1 MPAPSPN
8 PSEHTGPSPSGPP
21 AGRALPSSG
30 QAQAPSQRELVA
42 AQERREQEL
51 WRWCLLLLVLLAV
64 ALGAEFAQRLE
75 SLNLQIAALPV
86 VVVAMIVLL
95 AVLVWRRRMRVVS
108 ARRELVEAQSQ
119 QLAMAVGMPAAREF
133 ERLYYII
140 QRSQQGYRDLIDSF
154 EDPVLALSLDGEI
167 LAANRRVVEVFGR
180 EFGQVIGHRLEEFV
194 SEPALAA
201 ARAALPR
208 FEERRQWF
216 GIVRVRL
223 RPSGELRF
231 YDCVLHAVVR
241 DGRTAGIS
249 CLARDVTQERQN
261 EARFA
266 ELFNSLQEGVYFTT
280 PKGEILDVN
289 PALVRMLGFSSR
301 DELMCKNAKE
311 LFLDPEQRAAESLM
325 LEEKGRLVSREIV
338 LRRKDG
344 TAVTCLDTASLV
356 RDAEGNPVRY
366 QGILVDI
373 SARLEMERSLRAQ
386 QEFARRLIESFP
398 DLIVVLDGQ
407 GKFTFVSNRVH
418 EMLGVAPEDLVGARY
433 GTRAHPEDIQH
444 LESLVQDI
452 LSGAKTN
459 ETLEYRSRHQD
470 GSWRMLRA
478 TVAPL
483 ADSSGT
489 ITGMIA
495 SLRDVTELNRLEQ
508 QVMQSEKLAAMGQMI
523 AGVAHELNNPLTA
536 ILAVSDMLREHSE
549 DAGHKRQL
557 ELLHQQARRAADIV
571 QDLLSFSRPP
581 APRKGR
587 VQLGE
592 VLRRALHLHEY
603 SLRRNN
609 VAVDLLP
616 ERGMPEVLGDA
627 NQLIQVFLN
636 LVVNAE
642 QAIREVRESGTI
654 RVRMGRGAAGE
665 AQVWASIQDDG
676 PGIPADILEKIFD
689 PFFTTK
695 RPGRG
700 TGLGLSISMAIVRE
714 HGGEIHV
721 QRAPGGGSVFLV
733 TLPAAPPE
741 GGEESDT
748 AAPDG

>member
-1 MPAPSPN
+1 MSAPPSNPANRRSTSPPAPAGARPPASTGG
-8 PSEHTGPSPSGPP
+8 SAHGPSS
-21 AGRALPSSG
+21 
-30 QAQAPSQRELVA
+30 RELVA

-64 ALGAEFAQRLE
+64 ALGAEFAQHLE
-75 SLNLQIAALPV
+75 ALNLRIAALPV
-86 VVVAMIVLL
+86 AVVAMIAILV
-95 AVLVWRRRMRVVS
+95 VLVWQRRSRVVD

-119 QLAMAVGMPAAREF
+119 QLAMAVGLPAAREF
-133 ERLYYII
+133 ERLYYVI

-154 EDPVLALSLDGEI
+154 DDPVLALSLEGEI
-167 LAANRRVVEVFGR
+167 LAANRRVVEL
-180 EFGQVIGHRLEEFV
+180 FGQDFTQVVGHRLDEFL
-194 SEPALAA
+194 SEPSLAA
-201 ARAALPR
+201 ATAAIPR
-208 FEERRQWF
+208 FEERRHWF
-216 GIVRVRL
+216 GVVKVRL
-223 RPSGELRF
+223 KPSGELRF
-231 YDCVLHAVVR
+231 YDCVMHAVVR
-241 DGRTAGIS
+241 DGRTQGVS

-280 PKGEILDVN
+280 PEGHILDAN
-289 PALVRMLGFSSR
+289 PALVRMLGYSSR
-301 DELMCKNAKE
+301 EELMGTNAKDLYFDAAE
-311 LFLDPEQRAAESLM
+311 RAALATV
-325 LEEKGRLVSREIV
+325 LEEQGRLVAREIV
-338 LRRKDG
+338 LKRKDG
-344 TAVTCLDTASLV
+344 TRLTCLDTASMV
-356 RDAEGNPVRY
+356 RDAAGQAVRY

-373 SARLEMERSLRAQ
+373 TARLEMETSLREQ

-398 DLIVVLDGQ
+398 DVIVVLDRE
-407 GKFTFVSNRVH
+407 GKFTFISNRIREV
-418 EMLGVAPEDLVGARY
+418 LGLSPSDLLGLRY
-433 GTRAHPEDIQH
+433 GPRAHPDDRAH
-444 LESLVQDI
+444 LDTLVEEVM
-452 LSGAKTN
+452 SGAKTN
-459 ETLEYRSRHQD
+459 DTLEYRAQHRD
-470 GSWRMLRA
+470 GTWRMLRA
-478 TVAPL
+478 TVAPI
-483 ADSSGT
+483 ADPDGSV
-489 ITGMIA
+489 TGMIV

-508 QVMQSEKLAAMGQMI
+508 QVMQSEKLAAMGQMM

-549 DAGHKRQL
+549 DPGHRRQL

-571 QDLLSFSRPP
+571 QDLLSFARPP

-587 VQLGE
+587 VQLAE

-609 VAVDLLP
+609 VAVDYLP
-616 ERGMPEVLGDA
+616 EKGIPEVVGDS

-665 AQVWASIQDDG
+665 PNVWASIQDDG
-676 PGIPADILEKIFD
+676 PGIPTDILEKIFD

-714 HGGEIHV
+714 HGGEIQV
-721 QRAPGGGSVFLV
+721 QAAPGAGSVFLV
-733 TLPAAPPE
+733 TLPAARTGDGDETGAP
-741 GGEESDT
+741 
-748 AAPDG
+748 AA

>member
-1 MPAPSPN
+1 MSAPPSNPADRRS
-8 PSEHTGPSPSGPP
+8 SPSLVP
-21 AGRALPSSG
+21 AAGHVSSLPS
-30 QAQAPSQRELVA
+30 RELIA

-64 ALGAEFAQRLE
+64 ALGAEFAQHLE
-75 SLNLQIAALPV
+75 ALNLHIAAIPIL
-86 VVVAMIVLL
+86 VVALIAVL
-95 AVLVWRRRMRVVS
+95 AVMVWRRRASVVH

-119 QLAMAVGMPAAREF
+119 QLAAAVGLPAAREF
-133 ERLYYII
+133 ERLYYVI
-140 QRSQQGYRDLIDSF
+140 QKSQQGYRDLIDSF
-154 EDPVLALSLDGEI
+154 DDPVLGLSLNGEI

-180 EFGQVIGHRLEEFV
+180 EFNEVIGHRLEEFV
-194 SEPALAA
+194 SEPTLQAA
-201 ARAALPR
+201 QAALPR
-208 FEERRQWF
+208 FDERRHWF
-216 GIVRVRL
+216 GVVRVRL
-223 RPSGELRF
+223 KPSGELRF

-241 DGRTAGIS
+241 DGRTEGVS

-280 PKGEILDVN
+280 PDGEILDAN

-301 DELMCKNAKE
+301 EELVKTNVKN
-311 LFLDPEQRAAESLM
+311 LFINPEDRAAQVSV
-325 LEEKGRLVSREIV
+325 LEKQGSVLAREIM
-338 LRRKDG
+338 LRKKDG
-344 TAVTCLDTASLV
+344 TRLTCLDTATLV
-356 RDAEGNPVRY
+356 RDSAGRPVRY

-373 SARLEMERSLRAQ
+373 TARLEMERSLHEQ

-398 DLIVVLDGQ
+398 DLIVVLDREGR
-407 GKFTFVSNRVH
+407 FTFVSNRIREV
-418 EMLGVAPEDLVGARY
+418 LDLAPSDLMGLRY
-433 GTRAHPEDIQH
+433 GLRAHPDDRQH
-444 LESLVQDI
+444 LDALVHEI
-452 LSGAKTN
+452 LNGEKASD
-459 ETLEYRSRHQD
+459 TLEYRSKHQD

-483 ADSSGT
+483 TDSDGT
-489 ITGMIA
+489 ITGMVA

-508 QVMQSEKLAAMGQMI
+508 QVMQSEKLAAMGQMM

-549 DAGHKRQL
+549 DPGHRRQL
-557 ELLHQQARRAADIV
+557 ELMHQQARRAVDIV
-571 QDLLSFSRPP
+571 QDLLSFARPP
-581 APRKGR
+581 APRKGH
-587 VQLGE
+587 VQLAD

-609 VAVDLLP
+609 VAVDFLP
-616 ERGMPEVLGDA
+616 EKGIPDVLGDS

-665 AQVWASIQDDG
+665 PLVWASIQDDG
-676 PGIPADILEKIFD
+676 PGIPEDILGKIFD

-700 TGLGLSISMAIVRE
+700 TGLGLSISMAIVKE
-714 HGGEIHV
+714 HGGRIEV
-721 QRAPGGGSVFLV
+721 QAAPGGGSVFAV
-733 TLPAAPPE
+733 TLPAA
-741 GGEESDT
+741 GTGDGEELT
-748 AAPDG
+748 APASG

>member
-1 MPAPSPN
+1 MPAPSSN
-8 PSEHTGPSPSGPP
+8 PSEQAGSSPSI
-21 AGRALPSSG
+21 SG
-30 QAQAPSQRELVA
+30 TARPQAPSQRELVA

-75 SLNLQIAALPV
+75 SLNLQVATLPA
-86 VVVAMIVLL
+86 VVVALIVLL
-95 AVLVWRRRMRVVS
+95 AVLVWRRRTRVVR
-108 ARRELVEAQSQ
+108 ARNELVEAQSQ

-180 EFGQVIGHRLEEFV
+180 DFNAVIGHKLDEFV
-194 SEPALAA
+194 SEPGLAA

-208 FEERRQWF
+208 FEERRHWF
-216 GIVRVRL
+216 GVVRVRL
-223 RPSGELRF
+223 RPSGEFRF
-231 YDCVLHAVVR
+231 YECVLHAVVR

-249 CLARDVTQERQN
+249 CMARDVTQERQN

-280 PKGEILDVN
+280 PQGEILDVN
-289 PALVRMLGFSSR
+289 PALARMLGYDSR
-301 DELMCKNAKE
+301 DELMSKNAKE
-311 LFLDPEQRAAESLM
+311 LFLDQEQRTAEAVM
-325 LEEKGRLVSREIV
+325 LEEQGRLVSREIV
-338 LRRKDG
+338 LRKKDG
-344 TAVTCLDTASLV
+344 TPVTCLDTATLV
-356 RDAEGNPVRY
+356 RDPAGNPVRY

-373 SARLEMERSLRAQ
+373 SARLEMERSLREQ
-386 QEFARRLIESFP
+386 QEFAKRLVESFP
-398 DLIVVLDGQ
+398 DLIVVLDRE
-407 GKFTFVSNRVH
+407 GKFTFVSSRVR
-418 EMLGVAPEDLVGARY
+418 EILGLAPQELLGVRY
-433 GTRAHPEDIQH
+433 GTRAHPEDVQH
-444 LESLVQDI
+444 VEALVRDI
-452 LSGAKTN
+452 LDGVKTN
-459 ETLEYRSRHQD
+459 DSLEYRSRHHD

-483 ADSSGT
+483 ADSSGA
-489 ITGMIA
+489 ITGLIA

-508 QVMQSEKLAAMGQMI
+508 QVMQSEKLAAMGQMM

-571 QDLLSFSRPP
+571 QDLLSFARPP

-587 VQLGE
+587 VQLGD

-609 VAVDLLP
+609 VSVDFLP
-616 ERGMPEVLGDA
+616 ERGIPDVLGDA

-642 QAIREVRESGTI
+642 QAIREVRESGTL

-665 AQVWASIQDDG
+665 QQVWASIQDDG

-721 QRAPGGGSVFLV
+721 QAAPGGGSVFLV

-741 GGEESDT
+741 EAEESGGEPGD
-748 AAPDG
+748 

>member
-1 MPAPSPN
+1 M
-8 PSEHTGPSPSGPP
+8 PSPSSNPSDK
-21 AGRALPSSG
+21 AGSSSSVPGAARAFPSSG

-51 WRWCLLLLVLLAV
+51 WRWCLLLLILLAV

-75 SLNLQIAALPV
+75 ALNLQVAALPAV
-86 VVVAMIVLL
+86 VVVMISWL
-95 AVLVWRRRMRVVS
+95 AVLVWRRRTRVVR
-108 ARRELVEAQSQ
+108 ARSELVEAQSQ

-180 EFGQVIGHRLEEFV
+180 EFHDVIGHRLDEFV
-194 SEPALAA
+194 SEPALGA
-201 ARAALPR
+201 ARETLPR
-208 FEERRQWF
+208 FEERRHWF
-216 GIVRVRL
+216 GVVRVRL

-231 YDCVLHAVVR
+231 YECVMHAVVR

-249 CLARDVTQERQN
+249 CLARDVTEERQN

-280 PKGEILDVN
+280 PEGEILDVN
-289 PALVRMLGFSSR
+289 PALVRMLGYASR
-301 DELMCKNAKE
+301 EELLSKNAKE

-325 LEEKGRLVSREIV
+325 LEEQGRLASREIV
-338 LRRKDG
+338 LQRKDG
-344 TAVTCLDTASLV
+344 TAVTVLDTATLV
-356 RDAEGNPVRY
+356 RDPAGHPVRY

-373 SARLEMERSLRAQ
+373 SARLEMERSLREQ
-386 QEFARRLIESFP
+386 QEFAKRLVESFP
-398 DLIVVLDGQ
+398 DLIVVLDRQ
-407 GKFTFVSNRVH
+407 GKFTFVSSRVR
-418 EMLGVAPEDLVGARY
+418 EMLGLAPQDLLGVRY
-433 GTRAHPEDIQH
+433 GTRAHPEDLRH
-444 LESLVQDI
+444 LEALV
-452 LSGAKTN
+452 N
-459 ETLEYRSRHQD
+459 EVMNGEKSNESLEYRTRHQD

-483 ADSSGT
+483 ADAAGT

-571 QDLLSFSRPP
+571 QDLLSFARPP

-609 VAVDLLP
+609 VAVDFLQ
-616 ERGMPEVLGDA
+616 ERGIPEVLGDA

-642 QAIREVRESGTI
+642 QAIREVRENGTI

-665 AQVWASIQDDG
+665 PQVWASIQDDG
-676 PGIPADILEKIFD
+676 PGVSSDILEKIFD

-714 HGGEIHV
+714 HGGEIQV
-721 QRAPGGGSVFLV
+721 QPAPGGGSVFLV
-733 TLPAAPPE
+733 TLPAAPAESEE
-741 GGEESDT
+741 GAETPAAGE
-748 AAPDG
+748 

>member
-1 MPAPSPN
+1 MPLPPPN
-8 PSEHTGPSPSGPP
+8 PPEHVGSSPSASG
-21 AGRALPSSG
+21 AGRP
-30 QAQAPSQRELVA
+30 QPPSQRELVA

-64 ALGAEFAQRLE
+64 ALGAEFAQQLE
-75 SLNLQIAALPV
+75 ALNLQITALPLLV
-86 VVVAMIVLL
+86 IGMIGWL
-95 AVLVWRRRMRVVS
+95 AVLVWRRRSSVVR

-119 QLAMAVGMPAAREF
+119 QLAMAVGLPAAREF

-154 EDPVLALSLDGEI
+154 EDPVLALSLEGEI

-180 EFGQVIGHRLEEFV
+180 EFSDVIGHRLEEFV
-194 SEPALAA
+194 SEPALAS

-208 FEERRQWF
+208 FEERRHWF
-216 GIVRVRL
+216 GVVRVRL

-280 PKGEILDVN
+280 PEGEILDVN
-289 PALVRMLGFSSR
+289 PALAGMLGYASR
-301 DELMCKNAKE
+301 EELLSKNARE
-311 LFLDPEQRAAESLM
+311 LYLDPAARAAESAL
-325 LEEKGRLVSREIV
+325 LEEQGRVVSREIV
-338 LRRKDG
+338 LRKKDG
-344 TAVTCLDTASLV
+344 TPVTCLDTASLV
-356 RDAEGNPVRY
+356 RDAAGHPVRY

-373 SARLEMERSLRAQ
+373 SARLDMERSLREQ
-386 QEFARRLIESFP
+386 QEFARRLVESFP
-398 DLIVVLDGQ
+398 DLIVVLDRE
-407 GKFTFVSNRVH
+407 GKFTFVSNRVR
-418 EMLGVAPEDLVGARY
+418 EMLGLSPADLMGKRY
-433 GTRAHPEDIQH
+433 GMRAHPEDLKH
-444 LESLVQDI
+444 LEALVHDI
-452 LSGAKTN
+452 LDGVKTN
-459 ETLEYRSRHQD
+459 DTLEYRSRHQD
-470 GSWRMLRA
+470 GTWRMLRA

-483 ADSSGT
+483 ADAAGT
-489 ITGMIA
+489 VTGMVA
-495 SLRDVTELNRLEQ
+495 SLRDVTEINRLEQ
-508 QVMQSEKLAAMGQMI
+508 QVMQSEKLAAMGQMM

-549 DAGHKRQL
+549 DAGHRRQL

-587 VQLGE
+587 VQLAD

-609 VAVDLLP
+609 VAVDFLP
-616 ERGMPEVLGDA
+616 EKGIPDVLGDA

-642 QAIREVRESGTI
+642 QAIREVRESGTV

-665 AQVWASIQDDG
+665 PQVWASIQDDG
-676 PGIPADILEKIFD
+676 PGIPADVLEKIFD

-700 TGLGLSISMAIVRE
+700 TGLGLSISMAIVKE

-721 QRAPGGGSVFLV
+721 QPAPGGGSVFQV
-733 TLPAAPPE
+733 TLPAAP
-741 GGEESDT
+741 
-748 AAPDG
+748 AADAADSAALPQERVE

>member
-1 MPAPSPN
+1 MRAPSSTPF
-8 PSEHTGPSPSGPP
+8 EQSG
-21 AGRALPSSG
+21 SSSSVPG
-30 QAQAPSQRELVA
+30 AARPQAPSQRELVA

-51 WRWCLLLLVLLAV
+51 WRWCLLLLILLAV

-75 SLNLQIAALPV
+75 ALNLQIAALPALV
-86 VVVAMIVLL
+86 VLMIVVL
-95 AVLVWRRRMRVVS
+95 AVLVWRRRLGVVR

-154 EDPVLALSLDGEI
+154 EDPVLAFSLDGEI

-180 EFGQVIGHRLEEFV
+180 EFQDVIGHRLEEFV
-194 SEPALAA
+194 SEPGLAA

-216 GIVRVRL
+216 GVVRVKL

-231 YDCVLHAVVR
+231 YECVLHAVVR

-280 PKGEILDVN
+280 PEGEILDAN
-289 PALVRMLGFSSR
+289 PALVRMLGFASR
-301 DELMCKNAKE
+301 EELMSKNAKE
-311 LFLDPEQRAAESLM
+311 LFLDPEQRAAEAVM

-344 TAVTCLDTASLV
+344 TAVTVLDTASLV
-356 RDAEGNPVRY
+356 RDATGNPVRY

-373 SARLEMERSLRAQ
+373 TARREMERSLREQ

-398 DLIVVLDGQ
+398 DLIVVLDRE
-407 GKFTFVSNRVH
+407 GKFTFVSNRVR
-418 EMLGVAPEDLVGARY
+418 EMLGLAPEELMGVRY
-433 GTRAHPEDIQH
+433 GSRAHPDDMQH
-444 LESLVQDI
+444 LEGMARDI
-452 LSGAKTN
+452 LDGVKSN
-459 ETLEYRSRHQD
+459 DTLEYRSRHRD
-470 GSWRMLRA
+470 GTWRMLRA

-483 ADSSGT
+483 ADESGA

-508 QVMQSEKLAAMGQMI
+508 QVMQSEKLAAMGQMM

-587 VQLGE
+587 VHLGE

-609 VAVDLLP
+609 VAVDFLP
-616 ERGMPEVLGDA
+616 ERGIPDVLGDA

-665 AQVWASIQDDG
+665 PQVWASIQDDG
-676 PGIPADILEKIFD
+676 PGVPSDIVEKIFD

-721 QRAPGGGSVFLV
+721 QAAPGGGSVFLV
-733 TLPAAPPE
+733 TLPAAPAEGSEE
-741 GGEESDT
+741 GGASDES
-748 AAPDG
+748 A

>member
-1 MPAPSPN
+1 MSAPPSNPA
-8 PSEHTGPSPSGPP
+8 ERT
-21 AGRALPSSG
+21 PSSPAT
-30 QAQAPSQRELVA
+30 QAAGSTPPPSSRELVA

-64 ALGAEFAQRLE
+64 ALGAEFAQHLE
-75 SLNLQIAALPV
+75 ELNLQIAALPV
-86 VVVAMIVLL
+86 VVVALIAWL
-95 AVLVWRRRMRVVS
+95 AVLVWRRRLRVVR

-119 QLAMAVGMPAAREF
+119 QLAMAVGLPTAREF
-133 ERLYYII
+133 ERLYYVI

-154 EDPVLALSLDGEI
+154 EDPVLALSLQGEI

-180 EFGQVIGHRLEEFV
+180 EFNQVIGHPLDEFV
-194 SEPALAA
+194 SEPTLAA
-201 ARAALPR
+201 AQAALPR
-208 FEERRQWF
+208 FEERRHWF
-216 GIVRVRL
+216 GVVRARL
-223 RPSGELRF
+223 KPSGELRF

-280 PKGEILDVN
+280 PEGEILDVN
-289 PALVRMLGFSSR
+289 PALVRMLGYSTR
-301 DELMCKNAKE
+301 EELLSKNAKE
-311 LFLDPEQRAAESLM
+311 LFLDPAERAAVTSV
-325 LEEKGRLVSREIV
+325 LEQQGRLVSREVV

-344 TAVTCLDTASLV
+344 GRVTCLDTATLV
-356 RDAEGNPVRY
+356 RDSAGRPVRY

-373 SARLEMERSLRAQ
+373 SARLEMERSLREQ

-398 DLIVVLDGQ
+398 DLIVVLDRQ
-407 GKFTFVSNRVH
+407 GKFTFVSNRIH
-418 EMLGVAPEDLVGARY
+418 EVLGLAPGDLMGVRY
-433 GTRAHPEDIQH
+433 GTRAHPEDISH
-444 LESLVQDI
+444 LDGLVHDI
-452 LSGAKTN
+452 LNGNKTN
-459 ETLEYRSRHQD
+459 DTLEYRTRHRD
-470 GSWRMLRA
+470 GTWRMLRA

-483 ADSSGT
+483 ADSAGAV
-489 ITGMIA
+489 TGMVA

-549 DAGHKRQL
+549 DPGHRRQL

-571 QDLLSFSRPP
+571 QDLLSFARPP

-587 VQLGE
+587 VQLAE

-609 VAVDLLP
+609 VAVDFLP
-616 ERGMPEVLGDA
+616 ERGIPDVLGDS

-654 RVRMGRGAAGE
+654 RVRMGRGTADTP
-665 AQVWASIQDDG
+665 QVWASIQDDG

-714 HGGEIHV
+714 HGGEIRV
-721 QRAPGGGSVFLV
+721 QPAPGGGSVFEV
-733 TLPAAPPE
+733 TLPAAPAGE
-741 GGEESDT
+741 GTETASGPRGLGE
-748 AAPDG
+748 

>member
-8 PSEHTGPSPSGPP
+8 PSERAGSTPSVP
-21 AGRALPSSG
+21 AAPRAHS
-30 QAQAPSQRELVA
+30 PSQRELVA

-51 WRWCLLLLVLLAV
+51 WRWTLLLLVLLAV

-75 SLNLQIAALPV
+75 ALNLRVAALPAVAVTV
-86 VVVAMIVLL
+86 VVLIVLL
-95 AVLVWRRRMRVVS
+95 AVLVSRGRSRVVR
-108 ARRELVEAQSQ
+108 ARTELVEAQSQ
-119 QLAMAVGMPAAREF
+119 QMAMAVGLPAAREF

-154 EDPVLALSLDGEI
+154 EDPVLAFSLEGDI
-167 LAANRRVVEVFGR
+167 LAANRRVMEVFGR
-180 EFGQVIGHRLEEFV
+180 EFQDVIGRRLDEFV

-208 FEERRQWF
+208 FEERRHWF
-216 GIVRVRL
+216 GVVRVRL

-231 YDCVLHAVVR
+231 YECVLHAVVR

-280 PKGEILDVN
+280 PEGEILDVN
-289 PALVRMLGFSSR
+289 PALVRMLGFGSR
-301 DELMCKNAKE
+301 EELLSKNAKE
-311 LFLDPEQRAAESLM
+311 LFLDQEQRTAEAVM
-325 LEEKGRLVSREIV
+325 LEEQGRLVSREIV
-338 LRRKDG
+338 LRKKDG
-344 TAVTCLDTASLV
+344 TLVTCLDTATLV
-356 RDAEGNPVRY
+356 RDATGHPVRY

-373 SARLEMERSLRAQ
+373 SARLAMERSLREQ
-386 QEFARRLIESFP
+386 QEFARRLVESFP
-398 DLIVVLDGQ
+398 DLIVVLDRE
-407 GKFTFVSNRVH
+407 GKFTFVSNRVRD
-418 EMLGVAPEDLVGARY
+418 MLGLAPQDLIGVRY
-433 GTRAHPEDIQH
+433 GTRAHPDDLQH
-444 LESLVQDI
+444 LDALVHDI
-452 LSGAKTN
+452 LDGVKTN
-459 ETLEYRSRHQD
+459 ETLEYQSRHHD
-470 GSWRMLRA
+470 GTWRMLRA

-483 ADSSGT
+483 ADASGAV
-489 ITGMIA
+489 TGMVA
-495 SLRDVTELNRLEQ
+495 SLRDVTEINRLEQ

-571 QDLLSFSRPP
+571 QDLLSFARPP

-587 VQLGE
+587 VQLPD

-609 VAVDLLP
+609 VAVDFLP
-616 ERGMPEVLGDA
+616 EKGIPDVLGDA

-642 QAIREVRESGTI
+642 QAIREVRETGTV
-654 RVRMGRGAAGE
+654 RVRMGRAAAGDP
-665 AQVWASIQDDG
+665 QVWASIQDDG
-676 PGIPADILEKIFD
+676 PGVPADILERIFD

-721 QRAPGGGSVFLV
+721 QPAPGGGSVFLV
-733 TLPAAPPE
+733 TLPAAPA
-741 GGEESDT
+741 SDAGQPAPPPGP
-748 AAPDG
+748 AA